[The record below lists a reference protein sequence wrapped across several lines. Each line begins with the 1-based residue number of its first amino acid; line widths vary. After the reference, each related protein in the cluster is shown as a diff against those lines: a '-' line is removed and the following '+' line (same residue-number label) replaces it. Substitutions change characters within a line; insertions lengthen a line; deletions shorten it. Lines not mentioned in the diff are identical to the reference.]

1 MLDRQYLR
9 HPLDGLAQVVTVDDL
24 VRAQEAVKTVHVSP
38 AIREYI
44 VSLVEATRHHDDVFL
59 GASPR
64 GSIALFNA
72 SRAWAGI
79 RGREYVVPD
88 DVKLLAEP
96 TLAHRIIIG
105 PAARM
110 RNLDSRSVVRELLNR
125 VPVPQGDGV
134 AGRAPVGRA

>member
-1 MLDRQYLR
+1 MQ
-9 HPLDGLAQVVTVDDL
+9 QVVTVEDL
-24 VRAQEAVKTVHVSP
+24 KRAQEAVKGVHVSQ
-38 AIREYI
+38 AVREYI
-44 VSLVEATRHHDDVFL
+44 VTLVEATRRHDDVFL

-79 RGREYVVPD
+79 RGRDFVLPD

-110 RNLDSRSVVRELLNR
+110 RGYDSRAVVADLLRSIPIPHVNDAQPR
-125 VPVPQGDGV
+125 HAVRTQG
-134 AGRAPVGRA
+134 

>member
-1 MLDRQYLR
+1 
-9 HPLDGLAQVVTVDDL
+9 VVSVDDL
-24 VRAQEAVKTVHVSP
+24 VKAQEAVKTIHVAA

-44 VSLVEATRHHDDVFL
+44 VSLVEATRHHEDVFL

-72 SRAWAGI
+72 SRAWAGV
-79 RGREYVVPD
+79 RGREFVTPD

-96 TLAHRIIIG
+96 TLAHRIIVG

-110 RNLDSRSVVRELLNR
+110 RGIESRRVVRDLLGS
-125 VPVPQGDGV
+125 VPIPTG
-134 AGRAPVGRA
+134 GRATGEPATLSGTLARA

>member
-1 MLDRQYLR
+1 
-9 HPLDGLAQVVTVDDL
+9 VT
-24 VRAQEAVKTVHVSP
+24 
-38 AIREYI
+38 
-44 VSLVEATRHHDDVFL
+44 LVEATRRHDDVFL

-72 SRAWAGI
+72 ARAWAGI
-79 RGREYVVPD
+79 RGRDFVLPD

-110 RNLDSRSVVRELLNR
+110 RGYDSRAVVGDLLRSIPLPHASDAQPRHVVRT
-125 VPVPQGDGV
+125 QG
-134 AGRAPVGRA
+134 